1 MTTPDGH
8 PTLPLPGSPARD
20 LRRRRRVWPW
30 IVTIIVVVGLAVAAF
45 FVAEA
50 IVRDLVTKTIRDQI
64 TTRTGIDA
72 SNADVQV
79 PGLVLPQLAAG
90 TFDSLTIS
98 GEDVVFRSFSGDIHV
113 EAHGVPVRGDG
124 DLTDATA
131 TVTLDEPQLQALMS
145 GVQGFPADS
154 IGLAAPNVTMSTELS
169 LFGGTF
175 PVAVALTPSAE
186 QAQLVLSPAEFE
198 ISGST
203 VSADRLRDQ
212 FGVLADVLLR
222 DWRVCIADRLP
233 AGVTLS
239 EVGVEAETLVADFEI
254 APGIVHDTALQSPG
268 TCA

>member
-1 MTTPDGH
+1 M
-8 PTLPLPGSPARD
+8 
-20 LRRRRRVWPW
+20 RRKRRVWPW
-30 IVTIIVVVGLAVAAF
+30 IVTILVVIGLAVAAF

-50 IVRDLVTKTIRDQI
+50 IVRDLVAKTIRDQI

-72 SNADVQV
+72 SNAEVEV
-79 PGLVLPQLAAG
+79 PGLMLPQLASG

-98 GEDVVFRSFSGDIHV
+98 GEDVVFRSFSGDILV

-131 TVTLDEPQLQALMS
+131 TVTLDEQQLQTLMS

-154 IGLAAPNVTMSTELS
+154 IGLAAPNVTVATELS

-175 PVAVALTPSAE
+175 PVGVALTPSAE

-198 ISGST
+198 IAGSA

-222 DWRVCIADRLP
+222 DWHVCVADRLP

-239 EVGVEAETLVADFEI
+239 EVGVDGATLVAGFDI
-254 APGIVHDTALQSPG
+254 APGIVRDTALQSPG
-268 TCA
+268 TCS